1 MKKTKEF
8 IPVNQPVLGGNEKK
22 YVLEALDSGWISSEG
37 PFVTKFEKEF
47 SNKVNRQF
55 GISVSSGTA
64 ALDIAVKA
72 LGIGKGDEVIM
83 PTFTIISCAS
93 AVIKL
98 GARPVF
104 IDADSFTWNINVNE
118 LEDKIT
124 NKTKAIMAVHIY
136 GLPVDMTPL
145 LEIANKY
152 NLLVIEDAAQMH
164 GQFYNKQPC
173 GSFGDISTFS
183 FYANKHIT
191 TGEGGMLVTDNESI
205 KNKCKSLRNLCFQE
219 NQRFIHEE
227 LGWNYRFTNIQ
238 AAMGL
243 AQLERLGK
251 IVKIKRQIGNWYNEY
266 LKDIPAFTL
275 PLSRTSYATN
285 IYWVFG
291 VVLNDNHNREEVT
304 SKLKLKGIGT
314 RPFFYPLHKQP
325 ALHNY
330 IEKGQINLFPISE
343 RIAKQGFYLPSSL
356 GLTKDNV
363 KRVTETLLKILI

>member
-104 IDADSFTWNINVNE
+104 IDADPFTWNINVNE

-243 AQLERLGK
+243 AQLERLEK

-266 LKDIPAFTL
+266 LKDIPEFTL
-275 PLSRTSYATN
+275 PLSRTSYAKN

-291 VVLNDNHNREEVT
+291 VVLNDNHDREEVT
-304 SKLKLKGIGT
+304 SELNLKGIGT

-330 IEKGQINLFPISE
+330 IEKRQINLFPNSE
-343 RIAKQGFYLPSSL
+343 RIAKQGFYLPSGL
-356 GLTKDNV
+356 GLSKRDV
-363 KRVTETLLKILI
+363 KRASESLLQLLN